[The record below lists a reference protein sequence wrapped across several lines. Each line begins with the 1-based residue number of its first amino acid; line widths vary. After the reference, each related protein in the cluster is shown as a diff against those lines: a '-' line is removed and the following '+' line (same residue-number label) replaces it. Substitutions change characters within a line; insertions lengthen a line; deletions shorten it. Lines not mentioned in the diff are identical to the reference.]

1 MPLPLPQDIYVPLLL
16 PLGHGYPLW
25 LPQPISNLPSDCV
38 RRGTQI
44 GDLGHLSNDGGFRY
58 FFNVCKDATDPV
70 NLDRVP
76 PGFTPLTHV
85 PGVREDLE
93 VLKRDTVISS
103 SATEQR
109 RVASGFEFTSSSSRA
124 GAAILVL
131 PDGAE
136 RYDSEQPSLFEEYAI
151 ANAHSWY
158 KYFNGP
164 EQGQALDNGTLYL
177 VTDCDKCHSWG
188 NAYHSRQTESRRAS
202 LRFSATRDSGPNG
215 TSHCGWVGQT
225 DCSILR
231 QSHQCDAPQGATA
244 NQAVF
249 IRGYSIYVR
258 VRTRP
263 VLRALGIKTVVLYKS
278 DSKLSRAF
286 KTSGTR
292 APYSPRSQLGV
303 MPAIIRALGFSG
315 TTRGTST
322 RSLRGKKSLEDEA
335 ETSSFEKIDI
345 PPYQ

>member
-44 GDLGHLSNDGGFRY
+44 GDLGHLSDDGGFRH

-76 PGFTPLTHV
+76 PGFTPLTHFWT
-85 PGVREDLE
+85 P
-93 VLKRDTVISS
+93 SS
-103 SATEQR
+103 RPPFLIGFPCR

-202 LRFSATRDSGPNG
+202 LRFSA
-215 TSHCGWVGQT
+215 
-225 DCSILR
+225 
-231 QSHQCDAPQGATA
+231 
-244 NQAVF
+244 
-249 IRGYSIYVR
+249 
-258 VRTRP
+258 
-263 VLRALGIKTVVLYKS
+263 
-278 DSKLSRAF
+278 
-286 KTSGTR
+286 
-292 APYSPRSQLGV
+292 
-303 MPAIIRALGFSG
+303 
-315 TTRGTST
+315 
-322 RSLRGKKSLEDEA
+322 
-335 ETSSFEKIDI
+335 
-345 PPYQ
+345 